1 MANVV
6 LGLQAGIADGSEA
19 TFDGQPMQRGTHLR
33 WGFSPELGFPP
44 GGFWLCRKAIK
55 GETQQPTTGNQAGEG
70 GFLGAVTHILDEAS
84 TMLNRA
90 ADSLDPVGTT
100 QSSSEGSQQP
110 ASVSAAG
117 VNQWVATPPC
127 ACESVT
133 VAGCAA
139 DGCEEVIIET
149 FSKDANGELHVSKR
163 QVVRVESGG
172 FRVRIAAREI
182 SCVRVEGAGRVDE
195 CGCEVLPP
203 TCCGDGGK
211 GGGGNGG
218 NGGSGPPNNGGDPG
232 WGDPGR
238 DGWQCWRVPF
248 TLPLTFASWPARY
261 HGAPNLT
268 TAPSSVVEKDD
279 IKEALRRLGTLQLA
293 EGLSPNQQRK
303 ELESLRVELIRLVQG
318 FPAILQ
324 ADVPLNTSPS
334 AANAPNLNLS
344 LIQQLLLLALDP
356 YFARVLGLYF
366 VDEDTTP
373 GVTYEYRITGYWGLT
388 SAQSD
393 IVYPGLAQASRLAK
407 ATALAIAPAIFDGLS
422 IQALGLSSLWRW
434 TRDDAN
440 GNYHP
445 LTDPAAPFPVA
456 SRVDSALAGF
466 IPLLQPPALLA
477 VVSNPLFFGFPA
489 PTPEV
494 AIKLPHAYP
503 RVDIQVAG
511 DGTVLAFSKGV
522 LVASSAFNNAQLKTV
537 TVLAANPD
545 VLIDTLGIVGQGG
558 ISFEPVVVLVGGLS
572 LHLTSPDIIGTRF
585 AIAPATHHLVPL
597 AAPGDPVAAFRHR
610 QADVDPATLTLVPHS
625 LFDVEW
631 PAPDLPTVPPPG
643 NPITDPGA
651 LPPPTL
657 PIGFVAEREDTGKPS
672 SVVRI
677 ADRIVAAGSLTPKHS
692 KITSNRLYRL
702 SDNGVVDPVT
712 AYTYRIA
719 AFDIFGALGKWS
731 HRTAPLPIEK
741 IAAAPT
747 QLRILQFDNTSVNG
761 GAPSADGSA
770 WVGGK
775 LIFNVNWSGAAFLMY
790 PDVKTARINIE
801 SLDILTGV
809 PTGTLTTSDLTLP
822 SRSVQALTVASVDVT
837 PSGDGSTWTVDIQTL
852 PALPALGVRDP
863 AAVLMLTLA
872 DGTSERYVVRPSNP
886 NDPIPGPIVARI
898 KAGAAARVVAT
909 PAAFVN
915 QPAYL
920 VSGYGKQMTLPVPM
934 NIPIDQ
940 QTARARVSVTGSTK
954 DPFDAGE
961 QIIDPNG
968 INPPRPEPQS
978 VALAFTGP
986 QRLVPPAPPTPV
998 HDVHHVYYD
1007 PADFTG
1013 SAGKTLPFD
1022 TSATN
1027 GISGYVLERAAVR
1040 SLILADLKRRG
1051 GNAADNN
1058 PSIAGRPD
1066 LTAWIAEVPAWIT
1079 AYNALNGTAFTAA
1092 NVLNDAAA
1100 QRAYIDHFYG
1110 GLLDD
1115 ELRAL
1120 ADVDANL
1127 AGFARVN
1134 PQPVPP
1140 KTAISDAVDGTGY
1153 GRNLY
1158 KLAAVNASGSVS
1170 GVTGSIGPY
1179 YTRVVTPPRPPVFYK
1194 LQATQSAIIAAW
1206 ALDSSPDV
1214 AAYIVYRAGT
1224 ATSLADLRY
1233 FGADPTHPVAPSALA
1248 ATQFNAKVAQG
1259 ISFGPGLL
1267 DPRIIGLT
1275 PDPRLVARDYQDSDA
1290 AEIALPVGPA
1300 PDAVNGVY
1308 RLSEYDAKL
1317 DPLAQ
1322 KAFNYW
1328 TPPSEGGIAQLI
1340 IDTLTQSRLTGLR
1353 IGLGRGVPVVVVATF
1368 AGRVKVFGQV
1378 PVRRAAFVDGLTS
1391 GGTPADPN
1399 AIPGAGP
1406 INLTGPNFYCIV
1418 AVDIFGNLSTP
1429 SKAFSAQLLALA
1441 SGS

>member
-6 LGLQAGIADGSEA
+6 LGLQAGIASGAEA

-44 GGFWLCRKAIK
+44 GGFWLCRKEIK
-55 GETQQPTTGNQAGEG
+55 GVTQPSPTSSHGNESS
-70 GFLGAVTHILDEAS
+70 LSGAISHIMGEAS
-84 TMLNRA
+84 TMLSRV
-90 ADSLDPVGTT
+90 ADSLDPASAT
-100 QSSSEGSQQP
+100 QPSNECNQQP
-110 ASVSAAG
+110 AAVSATG
-117 VNQWVATPPC
+117 VNQWVATPPR

-163 QVVRVESGG
+163 QIVRVESGG

-182 SCVRVEGAGRVDE
+182 SCVRVVGAGSVDE

-203 TCCGDGGK
+203 TCCDGGK

-218 NGGSGPPNNGGDPG
+218 GQGPPGNGGDPG

-248 TLPLTFASWPARY
+248 TLPLTLAKWPARY
-261 HGAPNLT
+261 HGAPNPAT
-268 TAPSSVVEKDD
+268 TPPSVVQKDD
-279 IKEALRRLGTLQLA
+279 IKEALRRLGTLQLS
-293 EGLSPNQQRK
+293 EGLSATQQRK
-303 ELESLRVELIRLVQG
+303 ELETLRVELIRLVQG
-318 FPAILQ
+318 YPTVLQ
-324 ADVPLNTSPS
+324 ADVPLSTSPS
-334 AANAPNLNLS
+334 AANAPNLNLN

-366 VDEDTTP
+366 VDEDTAP
-373 GVTYEYRITGYWGLT
+373 GVIYEYRITGYWGLT

-393 IVYPGLAQASRLAK
+393 VVYPGLAQAAPLARG
-407 ATALAIAPAIFDGLS
+407 LANFDGMS
-422 IQALGLSSLWRW
+422 IQALNNSSLWRW

-440 GNYHP
+440 GNYRP
-445 LTDPAAPFPVA
+445 LTDPAAPFQVN
-456 SRVDSALAGF
+456 STVSTALAGF
-466 IPLLQPPALLA
+466 IPAQQPAALLA
-477 VVSNPLFFGFPA
+477 VFSKPVLFGFPA
-489 PTPEV
+489 PPPEV
-494 AIKLPHAYP
+494 SIKLPHAYP
-503 RVDIQVAG
+503 QVDIQIAG
-511 DGTVLAFSKGV
+511 RGTVFAFAEGV
-522 LVASSAFNNAQLKTV
+522 LVASTSFNSAQLQTATAV
-537 TVLAANPD
+537 VANPD
-545 VLIDTLGIVGQGG
+545 TPIDAIGITGLGGVLFGPEI
-558 ISFEPVVVLVGGLS
+558 VLVGSLR
-572 LHLTSPDIIGTRF
+572 LHLIAPDMIGTRF
-585 AIAPATHHLVPL
+585 AIAPATHHLIPL
-597 AAPGDPVAAFRHR
+597 AAPGDPIATFRHR

-631 PAPDLPTVPPPG
+631 PAPDLPTVTPPG

-672 SVVRI
+672 SIVRI
-677 ADRIVAAGSLTPKHS
+677 AERIVAAGSPTPAHS
-692 KITSNRLYRL
+692 KITSKRLYRL
-702 SDNGVVDPVT
+702 ADNGVVDPIT
-712 AYTYRIA
+712 AYSYRVA
-719 AFDIFGALGKWS
+719 GFDIFGALGKWS
-731 HRTAPLPIEK
+731 HRTAALPVEK

-747 QLRILQFDNTSVNG
+747 QLRILQFDNTSANG

-770 WVGGK
+770 WVGGR

-790 PDVKTARINIE
+790 PDVETARINIE
-801 SLDILTGV
+801 FLDIATGV
-809 PTGTLTTSDLTLP
+809 PAGTLTTADITLP
-822 SRSVQALTVASVDVT
+822 ARNVQALTVASVDVT
-837 PSGDGSTWTVDIQTL
+837 PSGDGSTWTVDIQTT

-872 DGTSERYVVRPSNP
+872 DGTNERYVVRPSNP
-886 NDPIPGPIVARI
+886 NDPNPGPITARI
-898 KAGAAARVVAT
+898 KAGAAARIVAT

-920 VSGYGKQMTLPVPM
+920 VSGYGKQMSLSVPM

-940 QTARARVSVTGSTK
+940 QTARARLSVTGSTK
-954 DPFDAGE
+954 NPFDATE

-1022 TSATN
+1022 TSAPT
-1027 GISGYVLERAAVR
+1027 GISGYILERAAVR

-1051 GNAADNN
+1051 GNAVDNN

-1066 LTAWIAEVPAWIT
+1066 LTAWITEVPAWIT
-1079 AYNALNGTAFTAA
+1079 AYNALNGTTFTTA

-1100 QRAYIDHFYG
+1100 QRAFVDHFYG

-1134 PQPVPP
+1134 TQPVPP
-1140 KTAISDAVDGTGY
+1140 KSAISDAVDGTGF

-1179 YTRVVTPPRPPVFYK
+1179 YTRIVTPPRPPVFYK

-1206 ALDSSPDV
+1206 ALDSNPDV
-1214 AAYIVYRAGT
+1214 AAYIIYRAGT
-1224 ATSLADLRY
+1224 AASLTDLRY

-1248 ATQFNAKVAQG
+1248 ATQFNPKVAQG
-1259 ISFGPGLL
+1259 VSFGAGLL

-1275 PDPRLVARDYQDSDA
+1275 PDPRLCARDYEDSDA
-1290 AEIALPVGPA
+1290 GEIALPIGPA
-1300 PDAVNGVY
+1300 PDAINGVY
-1308 RLSEYDAKL
+1308 RLAEYDAKL

-1328 TPPSEGGIAQLI
+1328 TPPAKGGIAQLI

-1368 AGRVKVFGQV
+1368 AGKVKVFGQV
-1378 PVRRAAFVDGLTS
+1378 PIRRAAFVDGFTS

-1399 AIPGAGP
+1399 AISGAP
-1406 INLTGPNFYCIV
+1406 SLNLTGPNFYCIV

>member
-6 LGLQAGIADGSEA
+6 LGLQARIAGGAEA

-33 WGFSPELGFPP
+33 WSFSPELGFPP
-44 GGFWLCRKAIK
+44 GGFWLCRKVIK
-55 GETQQPTTGNQAGEG
+55 GETNQPPTYSQGNESG
-70 GFLGAVTHILDEAS
+70 LSGAISHMMNEAS
-84 TMLNRA
+84 TMLSRVT
-90 ADSLDPVGTT
+90 DSLDPAGTN
-100 QSSSEGSQQP
+100 QSSYKEIQQP
-110 ASVSAAG
+110 AAVSSTG
-117 VNQWVATPPC
+117 VNQWVATPPH

-163 QVVRVESGG
+163 QIVRVEGG
-172 FRVRIAAREI
+172 AFRVRIAAREI
-182 SCVRVEGAGRVDE
+182 SCVRVAGAGRVEE

-203 TCCGDGGK
+203 SCCGDGGR
-211 GGGGNGG
+211 GSGGNGG
-218 NGGSGPPNNGGDPG
+218 NQGPPNNGGDPG

-248 TLPLTFASWPARY
+248 TLPLTLANWPARY
-261 HGAPNLT
+261 HGAPNPT
-268 TAPSSVVEKDD
+268 TTPPNSVAKADL
-279 IKEALRRLGTLQLA
+279 KEALRRLGTLQLSD
-293 EGLSPNQQRK
+293 GLSPNQQRK
-303 ELESLRVELIRLVQG
+303 ELETLRAELIRLVQG
-318 FPAILQ
+318 YPTVLQ
-324 ADVPLNTSPS
+324 ADVPLSSSPA

-373 GVTYEYRITGYWGLT
+373 GVLYEYRITGYWGLT

-393 IVYPGLAQASRLAK
+393 VVYPGLAQAAPLARG
-407 ATALAIAPAIFDGLS
+407 LANFDGMS
-422 IQALGLSSLWRW
+422 IQSLDNSSLWRW
-434 TRDDAN
+434 TRDDAS
-440 GNYHP
+440 GNYRP
-445 LTDPAAPFPVA
+445 LTDPAAPFPVNSA
-456 SRVDSALAGF
+456 AASALAGF
-466 IPLLQPPALLA
+466 IPIQQPQALLA
-477 VVSNPLFFGFPA
+477 VLSKPAFFGFPV
-489 PTPEV
+489 PPPQV

-503 RVDIQVAG
+503 QVDIQVAG
-511 DGTVLAFSKGV
+511 IGTIFASSQGV
-522 LVASSAFNNAQLKTV
+522 VVASTGFNSTQLQTV
-537 TVLAANPD
+537 TVSVTNPG
-545 VLIDTLGIVGQGG
+545 VLIDAIQITGQVGVL
-558 ISFEPVVVLVGGLS
+558 FEPVIVLVGGLS
-572 LHLTSPDIIGTRF
+572 LHLISPDVIGTRF
-585 AIAPATHHLVPL
+585 AIISATHHLAPL
-597 AAPGDPVAAFRHR
+597 AVPGDPIATFRHR

-631 PAPDLPTVPPPG
+631 PAPDLPTVTPPG
-643 NPITDPGA
+643 DPITDPSA

-677 ADRIVAAGSLTPKHS
+677 ANRIVAAGSPTPKHS
-692 KITSNRLYRL
+692 KITSKRLYRL
-702 SDNGVVDPVT
+702 ADNGVVDPIIS
-712 AYTYRIA
+712 YSYRVA
-719 AFDIFGALGKWS
+719 GFDIFGALGKWS
-731 HRTAPLPIEK
+731 HRTAPLPVEK

-747 QLRILQFDNTSVNG
+747 QLRILQFDNTSANG
-761 GAPSADGSA
+761 GAPSADGLA

-775 LIFNVNWSGAAFLMY
+775 LIFNVNWSRAAFLMY
-790 PDVKTARINIE
+790 PDVETARITIE
-801 SLDILTGV
+801 SLDIATGA
-809 PTGTLTTSDLTLP
+809 PSGTLTTSDLTLP
-822 SRSVQALTVASVDVT
+822 PRSVQSLTVASVDVT
-837 PSGDGSTWTVDIQTL
+837 PSGDSSTWTVDIQTS

-886 NDPIPGPIVARI
+886 NDPNPGPITARI
-898 KAGAAARVVAT
+898 KAGTAARIVAT

-920 VSGYGKQMTLPVPM
+920 VSGYGKQMSLPVPM
-934 NIPIDQ
+934 DIPIDQ
-940 QTARARVSVTGSTK
+940 QTARARLSVTGSTK
-954 DPFDAGE
+954 TPFDATE
-961 QIIDPNG
+961 KIIDPNG
-968 INPPRPEPQS
+968 INMPRPEPQS

-986 QRLVPPAPPTPV
+986 QRLVPPDPPTPV
-998 HDVHHVYYD
+998 HDVHHVYYG
-1007 PADFTG
+1007 PSDFTG

-1022 TSATN
+1022 TSADT
-1027 GISGYVLERAAVR
+1027 GIFGYILERAAVR

-1051 GNAADNN
+1051 ANAADNN
-1058 PSIAGRPD
+1058 PTIAGRPD
-1066 LTAWIAEVPAWIT
+1066 LTAWIAEVPAWIA

-1100 QRAYIDHFYG
+1100 QRAFVDHFYG

-1134 PQPVPP
+1134 TQPVSP
-1140 KTAISDAVDGTGY
+1140 KSAISDAVDGTGF

-1170 GVTGSIGPY
+1170 HVTGSIGPY
-1179 YTRVVTPPRPPVFYK
+1179 YTRIVTPPRPPVFYK

-1206 ALDSSPDV
+1206 ALDNSPDV
-1214 AAYIVYRAGT
+1214 AAYIVYRAST
-1224 ATSLADLRY
+1224 AAALTDLRY
-1233 FGADPTHPVAPSALA
+1233 FGPDPTHPVAPSTLA
-1248 ATQFNAKVAQG
+1248 TTQFNPKVAQG

-1275 PDPRLVARDYQDSDA
+1275 PDPRLCTRDYEDSDA
-1290 AEIALPVGPA
+1290 GEIALPVGPA

-1317 DPLAQ
+1317 GPLAQ

-1328 TPPSEGGIAQLI
+1328 TPPSKGGIAQLI

-1368 AGRVKVFGQV
+1368 AGKVKVFGQV
-1378 PVRRAAFVDGLTS
+1378 PIRRAAFVDGLTS
-1391 GGTPADPN
+1391 GGTPVDAN
-1399 AIPGAGP
+1399 AIPGAP
-1406 INLTGPNFYCIV
+1406 SLNVTGPNFYCIA

-1429 SKAFSAQLLALA
+1429 SKAFSTQLLAMA

>member
-6 LGLQAGIADGSEA
+6 LGLQAGIASGAEA

-44 GGFWLCRKAIK
+44 GGFWLCRRVIK
-55 GETQQPTTGNQAGEG
+55 GESQQSPTFNQGHEG
-70 GFLGAVTHILDEAS
+70 GLYGAITHVLDEAS
-84 TMLNRA
+84 TMLSRA
-90 ADSLDPVGTT
+90 ADSLDSDGATHST
-100 QSSSEGSQQP
+100 YEQIQQP
-110 ASVSAAG
+110 AAVASTG
-117 VNQWVATPPC
+117 INQWVATPPR

-149 FSKDANGELHVSKR
+149 FCKDANGELRVSKR
-163 QVVRVESGG
+163 QIVRVESGG

-182 SCVRVEGAGRVDE
+182 SCVRVVGAGRVDE

-203 TCCGDGGK
+203 SCCGGGGK

-218 NGGSGPPNNGGDPG
+218 NQGPPGNGGDPG

-248 TLPLTFASWPARY
+248 TLPLTLVNWPARY
-261 HGAPNLT
+261 HGAPNPST
-268 TAPSSVVEKDD
+268 TPLSVVAKDD
-279 IKEALRRLGTLQLA
+279 LKEALRRLGTLQLA
-293 EGLSPNQQRK
+293 EGLSATQQRK
-303 ELESLRVELIRLVQG
+303 ELEALRIELIRLVQG
-318 FPAILQ
+318 YPTTLQ
-324 ADVPLNTSPS
+324 ADVPLSNSPA

-373 GVTYEYRITGYWGLT
+373 GVIYEYRITGYWGLT

-393 IVYPGLAQASRLAK
+393 VVYPGLAQAAPLARGM
-407 ATALAIAPAIFDGLS
+407 ATFDGMS
-422 IQALGLSSLWRW
+422 IQSLDNSSLWRW

-440 GNYHP
+440 GNYRP
-445 LTDPAAPFPVA
+445 LTDPAAPFQVNSTVA
-456 SRVDSALAGF
+456 TAIAG
-466 IPLLQPPALLA
+466 IPPIQQPAALLA
-477 VVSNPLFFGFPA
+477 VLSKPALFGFPA
-489 PTPEV
+489 PPPEV
-494 AIKLPHAYP
+494 SIKLSHAYP
-503 RVDIQVAG
+503 QVDVEVAG
-511 DGTVLAFSKGV
+511 GGTIFAFAKGV
-522 LVASSAFNNAQLKTV
+522 LVATTSFNSAQLQTV
-537 TVLAANPD
+537 TAAVANPD
-545 VLIDTLGIVGQGG
+545 TSIDAIGITGLGGVLFGPAI
-558 ISFEPVVVLVGGLS
+558 VLVGSLR
-572 LHLTSPDIIGTRF
+572 LHLIAPDVIGTRF

-597 AAPGDPVAAFRHR
+597 TAPGDPVATFRHR
-610 QADVDPATLTLVPHS
+610 QADVDPTTLTLVPHS

-631 PAPDLPTVPPPG
+631 PAPDLSTVTPPG

-657 PIGFVAEREDTGKPS
+657 PIGFVAEREDTGKPTS
-672 SVVRI
+672 IVRLANRI
-677 ADRIVAAGSLTPKHS
+677 AAASSPTPAHS
-692 KITSNRLYRL
+692 KITSQRLYRL
-702 SDNGVVDPVT
+702 ADNGVVDPIT
-712 AYTYRIA
+712 AYSYRVA
-719 AFDIFGALGKWS
+719 GFDIFGALGKWS
-731 HRTAPLPIEK
+731 HRTTPLAVEK

-747 QLRILQFDNTSVNG
+747 QLRILQFDNTIANG
-761 GAPSADGSA
+761 GAPSADGLA

-790 PDVKTARINIE
+790 PDIETARITIE
-801 SLDILTGV
+801 SLDIATGLS
-809 PTGTLTTSDLTLP
+809 TGILTTSDLTLP
-822 SRSVQALTVASVDVT
+822 TRSVQALMVASVDVT
-837 PSGDGSTWTVDIQTL
+837 PSSDGSTWTVDIQTT

-886 NDPIPGPIVARI
+886 NDPNPGPITARI
-898 KAGAAARVVAT
+898 KAGSAARIVAT
-909 PAAFVN
+909 PTAFVN

-920 VSGYGKQMTLPVPM
+920 VSGYGKQMSLPVPM

-940 QTARARVSVTGSTK
+940 QTARARLSVTGSTK
-954 DPFDAGE
+954 NPFDATE

-968 INPPRPEPQS
+968 INLPRPEPQS
-978 VALAFTGP
+978 IALAFTGP

-1013 SAGKTLPFD
+1013 RAGKTLPFD
-1022 TSATN
+1022 TSATT
-1027 GISGYVLERAAVR
+1027 GVSGYILERAAVR

-1051 GNAADNN
+1051 ANAADKN
-1058 PSIAGRPD
+1058 PTIAGRPD
-1066 LTAWIAEVPAWIT
+1066 LTAWIADVPAWIA
-1079 AYNALNGTAFTAA
+1079 AYNALNGTGFTAA

-1100 QRAYIDHFYG
+1100 QRGFVDHFYG

-1120 ADVDANL
+1120 ADVEANL

-1134 PQPVPP
+1134 AMPVAP
-1140 KTAISDAVDGTGY
+1140 KSAISDAVDGTGY

-1158 KLAAVNASGSVS
+1158 KLAAVNASGSVG

-1179 YTRVVTPPRPPVFYK
+1179 YTRIVTPPRPPVFYK

-1206 ALDSSPDV
+1206 ALDTNPDV
-1214 AAYIVYRAGT
+1214 AAYIVYRAST
-1224 ATSLADLRY
+1224 AASLTDLRY
-1233 FGADPTHPVAPSALA
+1233 FGADPTHPVDPSTLA
-1248 ATQFNAKVAQG
+1248 AIQYNPKVAQG

-1275 PDPRLVARDYQDSDA
+1275 PDPRLCARDYEDSDA
-1290 AEIALPVGPA
+1290 GEIALPIGPA
-1300 PDAVNGVY
+1300 PDVVNGVY

-1328 TPPSEGGIAQLI
+1328 TPPAKGGIAQLI

-1368 AGRVKVFGQV
+1368 AGKVKVFGQV
-1378 PVRRAAFVDGLTS
+1378 PIRRAAFVDGLTS
-1391 GGTPADPN
+1391 GGAPVDAN
-1399 AIPGAGP
+1399 AVPGAP
-1406 INLTGPNFYCIV
+1406 SLKLTGPNFYCIV

-1429 SKAFSAQLLALA
+1429 SKAFSTQLLAMA